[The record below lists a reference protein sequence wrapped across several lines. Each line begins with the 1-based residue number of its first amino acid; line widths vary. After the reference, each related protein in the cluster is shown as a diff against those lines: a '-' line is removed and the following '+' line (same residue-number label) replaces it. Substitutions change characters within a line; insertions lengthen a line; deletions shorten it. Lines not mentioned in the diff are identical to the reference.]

1 MPGTS
6 GVPQKLTLLL
16 VFFNIFIINMDNK
29 AESTFNVF
37 SNDKGVAFF
46 DKLGKYCQD
55 TNSGSDMQKQ
65 KHKSKFS
72 SHIAEFSVS

>member
-46 DKLGKYCQD
+46 D
-55 TNSGSDMQKQ
+55 
-65 KHKSKFS
+65 
-72 SHIAEFSVS
+72 